1 MVNENM
7 QEQIDS
13 INRKLDVILE
23 EIELQKRHRREMEDL
38 KDDLTRVGKDIF
50 KSAVIELEEVHD
62 HLETSDI
69 LYLGKKLLRNVK
81 NIIKMIEQLENA
93 MDFIE
98 DFSPV
103 FRDSI
108 IDFMYKLDEYDRK
121 GYFEFL
127 KELAHITDNIV
138 TSFSAQ
144 DVRRFGD
151 DIVTILNTAKNL
163 TPNMLNTVNNALSVY
178 KNLDFKET
186 EKVNITKLLRELN
199 KPEVKR
205 GLLFAVRFL
214 QNLANQEKI
223 NTNISKN

>member
-7 QEQIDS
+7 QEQINS

-23 EIELQKRHRREMEDL
+23 EIELQKKHRREMEDL

-103 FRDSI
+103 FRDST

-121 GYFEFL
+121 GYFEFF
-127 KELAHITDNIV
+127 KELAHITDTIV

-163 TPNMLNTVNNALSVY
+163 SPNMLNAVNNALLAY
-178 KNLDFKET
+178 NNLDFSES
-186 EKVNITKLLRELN
+186 EKVNITKLLREIN

-223 NTNISKN
+223 NTNVSKI

>member
-178 KNLDFKET
+178 KNLDFKES
-186 EKVNITKLLRELN
+186 EKVNITKLLREIN

>member
-7 QEQIDS
+7 QEQINS

-178 KNLDFKET
+178 KNLDFKES

-223 NTNISKN
+223 NTNVSKI